1 MLKGE
6 KHVQKL
12 LSGGCW
18 RHVLMLRR
26 FDRFYGW
33 WGKISSNTVRALFFS
48 AQGGVESYKIFTAYF
63 FDVFQKIPN
72 PLHTAWFQGT
82 LHKKKKPEKLKSF
95 PFLRC
100 NFQKKSKLCHH
111 KYFKTHTKTNLIL
124 CIFIFA
130 FVASEFN
137 SQINVHFSF
146 KNEIR
151 FIYCIITND
160 VMIGGPIR
168 NLCKQNVNGSP
179 PQIN

>member
-82 LHKKKKPEKLKSF
+82 QRKKKTWKAKVLPLFWGANYRKS
-95 PFLRC
+95 R
-100 NFQKKSKLCHH
+100 H
-111 KYFKTHTKTNLIL
+111 
-124 CIFIFA
+124 
-130 FVASEFN
+130 FVA
-137 SQINVHFSF
+137 INTSRLIRRQTLSFVFSF
-146 KNEIR
+146 LLMLR
-151 FIYCIITND
+151 
-160 VMIGGPIR
+160 
-168 NLCKQNVNGSP
+168 VNSVAK
-179 PQIN
+179 